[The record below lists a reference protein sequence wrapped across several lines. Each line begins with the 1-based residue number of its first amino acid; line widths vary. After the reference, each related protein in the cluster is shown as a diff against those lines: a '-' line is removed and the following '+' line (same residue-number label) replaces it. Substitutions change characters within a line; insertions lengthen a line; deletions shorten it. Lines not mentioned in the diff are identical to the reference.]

1 VSGHPFPGP
10 SPFRPPSV
18 SPALTPKRRRRV
30 VENDD
35 YAAFVRRA
43 VAAHGRRIA
52 SGDVEGLADMIAL
65 VDQLG
70 EAIQAGVTGLRGHG
84 YSWTEIG
91 RVAGITKQSAH
102 QRWSG
107 AGEPEQAAG
116 GDRGD

>member
-1 VSGHPFPGP
+1 
-10 SPFRPPSV
+10 
-18 SPALTPKRRRRV
+18 V

-70 EAIQAGVTGLRGHG
+70 EAIQEGVTGLRGHG

-102 QRWSG
+102 QRWST
-107 AGEPEQAAG
+107 GEPEQAAAG
-116 GDRGD
+116 LLQGDR